1 MSNILKLSAQRYKE
15 SSPSSSLSNSYD
27 SLLLA
32 LESDRGRVLNS
43 AAVRRLQQK
52 TQVFPLEKNAAVRSR
67 LTHSLEVMQV
77 GRFISQT
84 ICRLAA
90 EKINGTNDQQHSDEQ
105 SAYKTIENLGRALE
119 TTVEMAC
126 VLHDVGNP
134 PFGHF
139 GEQAIN
145 QWFEANLLP
154 LYKKQSKQA
163 LTTQEQD
170 IMADAMHFEGNA
182 QAIRLVH
189 HLLDLNLTNSLV
201 ASILKYTRC
210 GTEPKPTSNKPL
222 SYLKKKVGYYFS
234 EKAFVEQLQ
243 ESLNIP
249 HQHRHPATYIMEAA
263 DDISYCMADL
273 EDAVEK
279 GILSVDELVKAL
291 KDEYQAIIQSFELN
305 TLGNSYEDAS
315 IASNAQYSEV
325 DGPNKMAHICDQAYS
340 EFEQEDIVKVSAFFI
355 KFRVKVVHPL
365 VVHASTVFIDN
376 LSAITQGSFNQA
388 LLEDKSYAH
397 AISKTLKNVA
407 LKHVFCVAEVETAE
421 LQGYQILQGLLNKFS
436 ALLMLSADEFT
447 QVCTKGDFAFPL
459 ETRLVKRIGKKHVA
473 RYLKVVQELSN
484 SNQALASGLSFT
496 ALEFYYRARLIQD
509 HVSGMTDQYSLEEY
523 RTLMALV

>member
-15 SSPSSSLSNSYD
+15 SSQSPVQSNSD
-27 SLLLA
+27 NTILLA

-77 GRFISQT
+77 GRFVSQT

-90 EKINGTNDQQHSDEQ
+90 KKLDEAKNKQNIGEQGSLKALEK
-105 SAYKTIENLGRALE
+105 LGRALE

-145 QWFEANLLP
+145 QWFETHLLP
-154 LYKKQSKQA
+154 LYKKQSSQT
-163 LTTQEQD
+163 LTKQEQE

-210 GTEPKPTSNKPL
+210 GTEPKPQGDSSL

-243 ESLNIP
+243 QSLNIN

-279 GILSVDELVKAL
+279 GILSIDELVKAL
-291 KDEYQAIIQSFELN
+291 KDEYQKVIKSFDLDTATFNEGA
-305 TLGNSYEDAS
+305 T
-315 IASNAQYSEV
+315 IAPDAQYNEV
-325 DGPNKMAHICDQAYS
+325 SGPNKMAHICSQAYA
-340 EFEQEDIVKVSAFFI
+340 EYEQEDILKVSAFFI
-355 KFRVKVVHPL
+355 KFRVNVVHPL
-365 VVHASTVFIDN
+365 VKHASTVFIN
-376 LSAITQGSFNQA
+376 NFSAITQGSFNQA

-436 ALLMLSADEFT
+436 ALLMLNADDFAR
-447 QVCTKGDFAFPL
+447 VCTKGDFVFPL

-473 RYLKVVQELSN
+473 RYLKTVNELSGN
-484 SNQALASGLSFT
+484 KQAFGDSLSFE